1 MLFGILR
8 IFVIAATVLGVVYFY
23 NNTKWFQQQ
32 FLSITN
38 DLFVMVDSDQRQ
50 LVNNTKHLN
59 QLQSMVD
66 QLYKRQEKTLHMV
79 QQVVDVLE
87 DDHADTQQ
95 EAFWIQPDV
104 DVPDRMEDGVPASDD
119 SHVSSGSD
127 DTQVSSGSD
136 DTQVSNGSDDTQVS
150 NGSDDTQVSSGSDD
164 TQGSSGSSGSDDTQG
179 SSGSDDTQ
187 GSSGSSGS
195 SGSDDTQGSSS
206 SESATDREEQGGV
219 EEDVMMTADTDIPV
233 QPDYTFTR
241 AELNRLRRD
250 TLLLVGKQHGLEFGT
265 NDSLHYMRTS
275 IWNTTPR

>member
-136 DTQVSNGSDDTQVS
+136 DTQ
-150 NGSDDTQVSSGSDD
+150 
-164 TQGSSGSSGSDDTQG
+164 GSSGSSGSDDTQG